1 MENYWDL
8 LLLKEL
14 EVVLALE
21 VVPALEVDL
30 ASEDLLQVVLALE
43 AGLLYNVSHLA
54 KVVVGVH
61 LWEAVDPF
69 LLAGVEFVED
79 RFEIV

>member
-1 MENYWDL
+1 M
-8 LLLKEL
+8 
-14 EVVLALE
+14 
-21 VVPALEVDL
+21 
-30 ASEDLLQVVLALE
+30 
-43 AGLLYNVSHLA
+43 YNVSHLA

-61 LWEAVDPF
+61 LGEPVDPF